1 MRSLAEFNQTFP
13 IRVELP
19 VQWGDM
25 DAFGHVNN
33 TMYFR
38 YFETARLAYF
48 NRLGMM
54 ENQQS
59 SQVGPILASTDC
71 QFKRALKYPD
81 DIIVGASVTE
91 NHEYGFMMHYGIY
104 SKTQD
109 TVTSLG
115 SGRVVMMDYATGQK
129 VRPATELLDGIRAI
143 QATLD

>member
-1 MRSLAEFNQTFP
+1 MRNRTEFNQAFP
-13 IRVELP
+13 VQVELP

-54 ENQQS
+54 ENQQQ
-59 SQVGPILASTDC
+59 SQIGPILASTDC

-81 DIIVGASVTE
+81 DIITGASVTE
-91 NHEYGFMMHYGIY
+91 NHEYGFMMRYGIY

-115 SGRVVMMDYATGQK
+115 SGRVVMVDYANGQK
-129 VRPATELLDGIRAI
+129 VRPTAALLEGIRAV
-143 QATLD
+143 QAALD